1 MREKDSGV
9 DTKTV
14 LMFGGLIVFFVGGG
28 HLLYEWLVDKDPID
42 VEIRLVNQCKLP
54 DNVFLARVLPD
65 GPRANF
71 SGGVARVRAVPG
83 QRIRLVANDI
93 AFRDYGFEGEEV
105 KAAPKVTLTA
115 NCDSNASVLE
125 AIKGVGKR

>member
-1 MREKDSGV
+1 MRDTPI
-9 DTKTV
+9 DTKTI
-14 LMFGGLIVFFVGGG
+14 LMFGGLLAFVVGGG
-28 HLLYEWLVDKDPID
+28 HLLYEWLVEKDPID

-54 DNVFLARVLPD
+54 DKVFIARVLPD

-83 QRIRLVANDI
+83 QRIRLVANDV
-93 AFRDYGFEGEEV
+93 AYKDFGFEGQEV
-105 KAAPKVTLTA
+105 KAAPRVTLTA

-125 AIKGVGKR
+125 SIKGVGKR